1 MKTRSNSTKLIGILL
16 TIGFLLVFGLL
27 LIPAADQRIESFSPE
42 IDKFPVEL
50 QMVVKNELTKDD
62 ELMMR
67 DFTFVWS
74 TDLLSI
80 DQKESIVDASNEI
93 LKKTLTSTKHFI
105 DLAKFVLTL
114 QNNETAKSQ
123 FTVWLKG
130 LQSYAKNPSMPVGR
144 IAKFIENSLNLV
156 KSNLL
161 VVNPAYEWKV
171 TTSNYTMKFDTTL
184 SINFKAINLICKS
197 EKDSIYILNTD
208 GTFFPTSNSWKGRG
222 GRVTWI
228 RSNFPVDEIFAS
240 LKNYKIDLT
249 KNDYQADSVLFTNN
263 DYFPN
268 PVLGRIKDKLLK
280 SSRPENIYFPEFNT
294 YTSRHK
300 IPSLFEGVDYDG
312 GYYMMGG
319 QLIGVG
325 TRENPAIIE
334 IKRNGKDFLRVESM
348 QYIFKRQTVISNFA
362 QARFKIDND
371 SIYHSGLG
379 FSYND
384 NTQVIAIQPTDFL
397 TTKSPISSSYHKFSI
412 VFGELSWNIKSDEMI
427 FGPPTGAALSRAYFE
442 SNNFFNEVEFDD
454 LMGPDEQHPLLA
466 IAKFTQKIR
475 SKTFKANEFA
485 RYMRKSEEQTRIV
498 LMRIA
503 MMGYIYYDA
512 ETGEAQAVPKLFDA
526 IRARGQQI
534 DYDVIRFS
542 SNASNKAP
550 NAILNLKN
558 NELLVRGVDN
568 VSVSDSQNVFI
579 YPARKQIT
587 LKKDRNFAFDG
598 VVRAGLFTLYGKD
611 FNFDYADFSFRLN
624 AIDSL
629 NIDFQTD
636 EYDFYGKKVLR
647 NVSSTIENITGE
659 IYIDKPN
666 NKSGLKKNKEYP
678 IFKSTKES
686 YVYYD
691 DKTIHNGIYKRDNF
705 YFEIVPFTFKSIN
718 TFERKDMNFVGILHS
733 AEIFAPI
740 KDTLI
745 LRPDN
750 SLGIVSDTPSEGM
763 AIYQGKGRYYN
774 RIDLSNR
781 GLRGRGELTYITS
794 RTKSDDMYFFPD
806 SMGTISKDFTIT
818 RQDAGIQYPELTGK
832 QHVVKWQPYNDKL
845 FAFKDRDPFV
855 AFAGQAK
862 FNGDLVLDPLGLVG
876 NGLMDLQKAR
886 LRSNLFEFNA
896 IHFTSNASTLDLDV
910 PGTEELAF
918 SSSLLMANVNF
929 QNRKGEFKKAN
940 ESIFAKLSAIE
951 YESHVDRF
959 TWHMDQN
966 ELTLLT
972 PFRQRA
978 VEMDKFYVSRMAD
991 RDTIPS
997 GSVFYSVKFPEDSL
1011 YFFSPKAKYNL
1022 SSPNLKADSVRY
1034 IIVADAVIEPYKQKV
1049 EVDAKKRLFPLKQS
1063 VIYANYTNK
1072 FHRIYNAEAKVTT
1085 RGKYTAFG
1093 TINYVD
1099 ERDSIQ
1105 KVNLKDIGVDN
1116 SGNTYAKS
1124 ILTEP
1129 DSFKLS
1135 PQFAYIGSI
1144 ELFAQEKFWTYSG
1157 GVKPLHS
1164 CNQIRSSWLKF
1175 NSTINPDSI
1184 FIPITDR
1191 PINLNMVNL
1200 MSGSV
1205 VSIDSLHLYPS
1216 LVSGRKYY
1224 SDKPLIA
1231 AEGYLNYNH
1240 KNNRFVIGQ
1249 QHKLF
1254 NSDTTGNLISLS
1266 KEYCTLFSEGT
1277 LNFPV
1282 KLGEVKYFSSGSTI
1296 HKLADSTITMDMVL
1310 ALDFHFNPTSLS
1322 FMASDILAS
1331 SGLISADLNTKQFDK
1346 YLQTRALPKD
1356 AAIIRNQIKLFGA
1369 ISQTPP
1375 ELQSTITFTDVRF
1388 KWDQKSRTFVSV
1400 GKLGIGTIGNTQVNK
1415 KVNGFIEIISRS
1427 SGDWMTIYIEPTPS
1441 TYYFFY
1447 YVRGSMQVGS
1457 HSPMFTDPI
1466 KQMKSRERKVKVKL
1480 GQIPYN
1486 FTVASKR
1493 EINKLKERYNVIRGI
1508 ANKELEGVTN
1518 EEQTEKNKELNEGN

>member
-1 MKTRSNSTKLIGILL
+1 MKTRSISTKLIGILL

-27 LIPAADQRIESFSPE
+27 LIPAADQRIESFSTE

-50 QMVVKNELTKDD
+50 QMVVKNELTKDE

-74 TDLLSI
+74 TDLLSV
-80 DQKESIVDASNEI
+80 DQKEKIVEASNEI
-93 LKKTLTSTKHFI
+93 LKKTITSTRHFI
-105 DLAKFVLTL
+105 DLAKFILTL
-114 QNNETAKSQ
+114 QNNEMAKSQ
-123 FTVWLKG
+123 FSVWLKG
-130 LQSYAKNPSMPVGR
+130 LSSYSKNSSMPITR

-156 KSNLL
+156 KSNSL

-171 TTSNYTMKFDTTL
+171 TNSNYVMKFDTILTI
-184 SINFKAINLICKS
+184 SFKNINLICKS
-197 EKDSIYILNTD
+197 DNDSIYILNTN
-208 GTFFPTSNSWKGRG
+208 GTFIPSSNKWDGNG
-222 GRVTWI
+222 GKVTWI
-228 RSNFPVDEIFAS
+228 RSNFPENEIFAS
-240 LKNYKIDLT
+240 LKYYKLDLT

-263 DYFPN
+263 DYFPK
-268 PVLGRIKDKLLK
+268 PVLGKLKDKLLK
-280 SSRPENIYFPEFNT
+280 NSRPENIYFPEFNT

-325 TRENPAIIE
+325 TRENPAVIE
-334 IKRNGKDFLRVESM
+334 VKRNGKDFLRVESV

-362 QARFKIDND
+362 QVRFKIDND

-412 VFGELSWNIKSDEMI
+412 IFGELSWNIKSDEMV

-454 LMGPDEQHPLLA
+454 QMGPDEQHPLLA
-466 IAKFTQKIR
+466 IAKYTQKIR

-485 RYMRKSEEQTRIV
+485 RYVRKSEDQTRIV

-512 ETGEAQAVPKLFDA
+512 ETGEAQAIPKLFDA

-542 SNASNKAP
+542 SNASDKAP

-598 VVRAGLFTLYGKD
+598 IVRAGLFTLYGKD
-611 FNFDYADFSFRLN
+611 FNFDYSTFSFRLN

-636 EYDFYGKKVLR
+636 EYDFYGKKVLK

-659 IYIDKPN
+659 IYIDKPD

-691 DKTIHNGIYKRDNF
+691 DKAIHNGIYKRDNF
-705 YFEIVPFTFKSIN
+705 FFEIVPFTFKSIN
-718 TFERKDMNFVGILHS
+718 TFDRKDMNFVGILHS

-740 KDTLI
+740 QDTLI

-750 SLGIVSDTPSEGM
+750 SLGIISDTPLEGM

-806 SMGTISKDFTIT
+806 SMGTLSKDFTIT
-818 RQDAGIQYPELTGK
+818 RQDAGIQYPELQGN
-832 QHVVKWQPYNDKL
+832 QHVVKWQPYKDKL
-845 FAFKDRDPFV
+845 FAYKSDDPFIV
-855 AFAGQAK
+855 FAGQAK
-862 FNGDLVLDPLGLVG
+862 FNGDLILEPLGLVG

-886 LRSNLFEFNA
+886 LKSNLFEFNA

-910 PGTEELAF
+910 PGTENLAF
-918 SSSLLMANVNF
+918 TSNLLMANVNF
-929 QNRKGEFKKAN
+929 QTRKGEFKKAN

-951 YESHVDRF
+951 YESHIDMF

-978 VEMDKFYVSRMAD
+978 VEMEKFYISRMVD

-997 GSVFYSVKFPEDSL
+997 GSMFYSVKFPEDSL
-1011 YFFSPKAKYNL
+1011 YFFAPKAKYSL

-1034 IIVADAVIEPYKQKV
+1034 VQVADAIIHPYKQKV
-1049 EVDAKKRLFPLKQS
+1049 EVDAQKRLLPLKQS
-1063 VIYANYTNK
+1063 VIYANFTNR

-1085 RGKYTAFG
+1085 RGKYTASG

-1105 KVNLKDIGVDN
+1105 KVVLKEIGVD
-1116 SGNTYAKS
+1116 STGSTYAKS

-1135 PQFAYIGSI
+1135 PQFGFIGNI
-1144 ELFAQEKFWTYSG
+1144 DLFAKEKFWTFAG
-1157 GVKPLHS
+1157 GAKPLHS

-1175 NSTINPDSI
+1175 SSSINPDSI
-1184 FIPITDR
+1184 YIPITDK

-1224 SDKPLIA
+1224 SDKPLVA

-1240 KNNRFVIGQ
+1240 NNSRFVIGPQ
-1249 QHKLF
+1249 YKLF
-1254 NSDTTGNLISLS
+1254 NPDTTGNLIGLS
-1266 KEYCTLFSEGT
+1266 KEFCMLFSEGT
-1277 LNFPV
+1277 INFPV
-1282 KLGEVKYFSSGSTI
+1282 KLGQVNYFSSGSTI
-1296 HKLADSTITMDMVL
+1296 HKLSDSTITMDMVL
-1310 ALDFHFNPTSLS
+1310 ALDFHFNSTSLN
-1322 FMASDILAS
+1322 FMASDILAT
-1331 SGLISADLNTKQFDK
+1331 SGLVNVDLSTKQFDK
-1346 YLQTRALPKD
+1346 YVQTRALPKD

-1369 ISQTPP
+1369 ISQTPA
-1375 ELQSTITFTDVRF
+1375 ELQSTITFSDVRF

-1400 GKLGIGTIGNTQVNK
+1400 GKLGIGTIGNMPVNK

-1427 SGDWMTIYIEPTPS
+1427 SGDWMTIYIQPTPD

-1466 KQMKSRERKVKVKL
+1466 KQMKSRDRKVKVKL

-1486 FTVASKR
+1486 FTVATKR
-1493 EINKLKERYNVIRGI
+1493 ETNKLKERFNVILGI
-1508 ANKELEGVTN
+1508 ATQQQPSEET
-1518 EEQTEKNKELNEGN
+1518 EEQTEKSGEEGDGN